1 MPHSRSEKK
10 RGSQSA
16 EVKMPRNQVASHIVE
31 ALIPYFVK
39 KLFSIHTEVGVKHRG
54 RLRADF
60 LAFNMKR
67 HIVICEVKSGWQDF
81 AADHKW
87 QQYLL
92 YSNKLYFAITEEFW
106 VSHGAKIADRVKG
119 SGAGV
124 IVCNS
129 GHARVVLPARFRY
142 MDRSVR
148 YWLVSKIA
156 WIGGLSRANRKNV

>member
-1 MPHSRSEKK
+1 MPRSRSEKK
-10 RGSQSA
+10 RGNQSSK
-16 EVKMPRNQVASHIVE
+16 VPRNQVASQVIE
-31 ALIPYFVK
+31 GLIPYFVK

-60 LAFNMKR
+60 LAINMKS

-92 YSNKLYFAITEEFW
+92 YSNKLYFAISEDFW
-106 VSHGAKIADRVKG
+106 TSHGAKIADRVKG

-124 IVCNS
+124 IVCNGGS
-129 GHARVVLPARFRY
+129 ARVVLPARFRY
-142 MDRSVR
+142 MDRSLR
-148 YWLVSKIA
+148 YWLISKIA
-156 WIGGLSRANRKNV
+156 WIGGMSRANRKNV